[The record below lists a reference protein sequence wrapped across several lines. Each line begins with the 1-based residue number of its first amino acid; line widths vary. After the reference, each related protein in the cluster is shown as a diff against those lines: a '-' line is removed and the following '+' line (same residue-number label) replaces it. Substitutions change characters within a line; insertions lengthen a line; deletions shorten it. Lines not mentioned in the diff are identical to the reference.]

1 MKKVLVTGG
10 TGYIGSKFRQWI
22 ETYGK
27 DISLEFISVRD
38 ELWKSRDFSQYDAVL
53 HLAGIAHVSR
63 NPKYKELYYKVNRDL
78 SIELAEK
85 AKKEKVKQFI
95 FMSSIIVYGFQ
106 KKSINIKTLPVP
118 DDFYGESKLQADL
131 EIQSMQDDEF
141 KTLVIRTPVVYGP
154 GCKGNFP
161 KLIKNSNK
169 ILIFPSFESKKSMI
183 YIDNLLVLIEK
194 AILNESYGVFL
205 PQNKEYMSTKKIF
218 EISSDILNKKI
229 FFINVFNPLI
239 DKLVERNGFFYKVF
253 GNKYYSMEDNSDIEY
268 QIVDSKESIKK
279 YINNE
284 LQTGE

>member
-10 TGYIGSKFRQWI
+10 TGYIGTKFRDWI
-22 ETYGK
+22 ESYAG

-38 ELWKSRDFSQYDAVL
+38 ELWKTKDFSQYDTVL

-63 NPKYKELYYKVNRDL
+63 NPKFKELYYKVNRDL

-85 AKKEKVKQFI
+85 AKKERVKQFI

-106 KKSINIKTLPVP
+106 TKSISINTLPVP

-131 EIQSMQDDEF
+131 KIQSMHDDKF

-161 KLIKNSNK
+161 KLIRNLNK
-169 ILIFPSFESKKSMI
+169 VLIFPSFESKKSMI

-194 AILNESYGVFL
+194 SILNESYGVFL

-229 FFINVFNPLI
+229 FFIRLFNPLI
-239 DKLVERNGFFYKVF
+239 NKMIEKNGFMYKIF
-253 GNKYYSMEDNSDIEY
+253 GNKYYSKEDHSNIEY
-268 QIVDSKESIKK
+268 QIVENKESIIK

>member
-10 TGYIGSKFRQWI
+10 TGYIGTEFRKWI
-22 ETYGK
+22 EMSGK

-38 ELWKSRDFSQYDAVL
+38 ELWKNKDFSQYDAVL

-106 KKSINIKTLPVP
+106 KKSIDIKTLPAP

-131 EIQSMQDDEF
+131 KIQSMQDDEF

-194 AILNESYGVFL
+194 SILNESNGVFL
-205 PQNKEYMSTKKIF
+205 PQNNEYMSTKKIF

-229 FFINVFNPLI
+229 FFISLFNPIINKLI
-239 DKLVERNGFFYKVF
+239 ERNGFFYKVF
-253 GNKYYSMEDNSDIEY
+253 GNKYYSMEDNSNIEY
-268 QIVDSKESIKK
+268 QIVDNKESIKK